1 MTAVFTR
8 EELPADSFV
17 PKHKA
22 ERNLQFADA
31 GSTTLGDLVDLA
43 RYPIDAPDS
52 PAFGELIERVQAD
65 LAQDGCSI
73 LPGFLT
79 SEGLQKARR
88 EGRELAPKAFY
99 QELMCN
105 IYNTAPDP
113 SLPEDDARNL
123 FFERSSGFVTR
134 DVIPADMAIHRLYVS
149 PAMKRLVSLCT
160 GEREVYEYA
169 DPFAGL
175 VFNVLPPGTQQPW
188 HYDGNEFVT
197 TVLLQEPEEGG
208 EFEYCPSIRQPGHE
222 NLEGVARVVRGD
234 DTEPVRRLKLRPGDL
249 QLFKGRYS
257 LHQVTRVGG
266 QRARHSAVFGYAKKP
281 GVVGPT
287 ERTRQLYGRVSE
299 AHILA
304 ERKASHDGLIR

>member
-1 MTAVFTR
+1 MTAVYTR
-8 EELPADSFV
+8 DQLSAHSLAPT
-17 PKHKA
+17 PKVD
-22 ERNLQFADA
+22 RNLRFADA
-31 GSTTLGDLVDLA
+31 GSTTLDDLVDLE
-43 RYPIDAPDS
+43 RYPLDAPES
-52 PAFGELIERVQAD
+52 PQFAELVERVQAD

-79 SEGLQKARR
+79 AEGLDKARR
-88 EGRELAPKAFY
+88 EGAELAPKAFY
-99 QELMCN
+99 QELLCN

-113 SLPEDDARNL
+113 SLPEEDARNL

-149 PAMKRLVSLCT
+149 PAMKHLVSLCA
-160 GEREVYEYA
+160 GEPEVYEYA

-208 EFEYCPSIRQPGHE
+208 VFEYCPNIRQPGNE
-222 NLEGVARVVRGD
+222 NLDGVAKVVRGED
-234 DTEPVRRLKLRPGDL
+234 DSAVRRLELRPGDL

-266 QRARHSAVFGYAKKP
+266 ARARHSAVFGYAKKP

-299 AHILA
+299 AHLLA